1 MKILLTVA
9 IAGAL
14 LTGCDTAKDAFG
26 LNRSQPDEFSV
37 NDNPP
42 LTIPKEFQIVKP
54 VDVKQEAK
62 KSDPSQAAV
71 KVLTK

>member
-1 MKILLTVA
+1 MKILFAVT
-9 IAGAL
+9 IASAL

-26 LNRSQPDEFSV
+26 LSRSQPDEFSV
-37 NDNPP
+37 TDNPP

-54 VDVKQEAK
+54 MDAKQNEK
-62 KSDPSQAAV
+62 KSDPSKAAV